1 MAFKVTNRDWL
12 SDIALRSCSL
22 ASRALWV
29 SMRFLEESSPQRGRL
44 LTVTGAA
51 ITPEQLAR
59 IAGTTMEEVVPLL
72 EELIAAGICEVLPV
86 GIISICKLVPA
97 TPMHLGGPTG

>member
-59 IAGTTMEEVVPLL
+59 IAGTTVDEVVPLL
-72 EELIAAGICEVLPV
+72 AELVGAGICEALPDGV
-86 GIISICKLVPA
+86 ISICKLTQAA
-97 TPMHLGGPTG
+97 TPV